1 MGKNHNN
8 TGRSKKDAKHVRL
21 YEHIEKTAA
30 WRDLSGTA
38 AKAWMTIGLMH
49 NGSNNGAIGVSS
61 RELGKRIGVHFTAAA
76 RALRELENAGFLRCE
91 KASSFSR
98 KQLAAEYRL
107 THLRN
112 DVTGE
117 TPTREFAR
125 QKGSDIHE
133 ITEKERVAL

>member
-1 MGKNHNN
+1 MGKLDRK
-8 TGRSKKDAKHVRL
+8 GRRKGDSRHARL
-21 YEHIEKTAA
+21 YEYIETTDA
-30 WRDLSGTA
+30 WRNLSGIA

-61 RELGKRIGVHFTAAA
+61 RELGKRIGVHHSVAA
-76 RALRELENAGFLRCE
+76 RAIIELENAGFLRCT
-91 KASSFSR
+91 KASSFSLKR
-98 KQLAAEYRL
+98 LAAQYRL

-125 QKGSDIHE
+125 AKKSDSDE
-133 ITEKERVAL
+133 ITEKEGALT